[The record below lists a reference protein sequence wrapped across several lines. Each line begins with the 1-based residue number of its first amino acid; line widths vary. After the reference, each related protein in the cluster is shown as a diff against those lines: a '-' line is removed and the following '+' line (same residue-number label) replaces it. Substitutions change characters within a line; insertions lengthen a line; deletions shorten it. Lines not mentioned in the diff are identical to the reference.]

1 MTLSQDD
8 ELLLNAYLDGE
19 LDPLEARSFE
29 ARLASEPALAGEIE
43 RTVCCGRRSVQ
54 ILPRMCHPLAL
65 SAASCPVLLCVRH
78 DTFPRGAP

>member
-19 LDPLEARSFE
+19 LNPLEARSFE

-43 RTVCCGRRSVQ
+43 AYRLLRSA
-54 ILPRMCHPLAL
+54 LRSDLAEDHPLAL
-65 SAASCPVLLCVRH
+65 SAALCPVLLCVRH
-78 DTFPRGAP
+78 ATFPRGAP